1 MQTAVQSQK
10 ERPHVP
16 SRSEYIALKPLG
28 KSRGNLPGLK
38 TGQNLASWIAQE
50 RKADDP
56 GSTWLNGGI
65 LKVLGAKTDIH
76 PKQFETFV
84 PKIQLEKAETD
95 EAFFGRVGLPGKE
108 LNQEFCSV
116 LIASFDNPHVTM
128 FQSSQGLLILW
139 NRKHGRWETF
149 TQKEHTLGVSQETI
163 LKSIFC
169 VWSKKLGTNWQRAR
183 DLLCQQLSKAV
194 QAETAQAELDYD
206 NAVGFGI
213 GWEPIIADFIV
224 VLRNMDPDYVSKAR
238 VKHAVPHVYPAYP
251 FFKAK
256 LAFPRSFNTAERT
269 VCVEDLQTETAS
281 IINPA
286 IACMLEHP
294 SFCSHL
300 CNSMPQ
306 RDNGGFITV
315 LGRGGLGNEW
325 TVRYNVLILPEC
337 VVENENMEQHRI
349 PLEKAS

>member
-1 MQTAVQSQK
+1 MQTATQSQK
-10 ERPHVP
+10 ERSHVP
-16 SRSEYIALKPLG
+16 SRSEYIASKPLG
-28 KSRGNLPGLK
+28 KSRQDVLGFKP
-38 TGQNLASWIAQE
+38 GQNLASWIAQE

-65 LKVLGAKTDIH
+65 LKVLAAKTDIH
-76 PKQFETFV
+76 RKQLETFV
-84 PKIQLEKAETD
+84 PKIQLEETETAET
-95 EAFFGRVGLPGKE
+95 FFGRVGLPKKE
-108 LNQEFCSV
+108 LNQEFCSI
-116 LIASFDNPHVTM
+116 LIAAFDNPHVIL

-139 NRKHGRWETF
+139 NKKHSRWETF

-163 LKSIFC
+163 LETIFH

-183 DLLCQQLSKAV
+183 DFLCQQISKAMR
-194 QAETAQAELDYD
+194 AETAQAEQEYD

-213 GWEPIIADFIV
+213 GLEPIIADFIV
-224 VLRNMDPDYVSKAR
+224 VLRNMNPEYVTRAR

-256 LAFPRSFNTAERT
+256 LAFPRSFNTAKRT
-269 VCVEDLQTETAS
+269 VCVEDLQTEAAS

-315 LGRGGLGNEW
+315 FGRGGLDNEW
-325 TVRYNVLILPEC
+325 TVRYNILILPES
-337 VVENENMEQHRI
+337 VVENENMEPHRI
-349 PLEKAS
+349 SLDKAS